1 MFNGSRNIIDLGS
14 ICQFYDTGTVIGSAE
29 NSFSDFMHTG
39 LGQTAKAKDL
49 TLVQVKAYIV
59 DQAWNRY
66 ILYRKNHLI
75 RNLLSVIGTIIVT
88 GYLTANHETL

>member
-1 MFNGSRNIIDLGS
+1 
-14 ICQFYDTGTVIGSAE
+14 
-29 NSFSDFMHTG
+29 MHTR

-59 DQAWNRY
+59 DQARNRY